1 MPTLH
6 LNKHQE
12 IQYHLFMHFA
22 LILILIL
29 AVVFG
34 PQIWARRT
42 FKRYNQ
48 PLDKIPGTGGELAA
62 HLIERFELD
71 VKVERAGT
79 EGDHY
84 DPTSKTVRLSAQ
96 FFDTKSLSAIAVA
109 AHEVG
114 HAIQHHRNETMLDT
128 RTKLARLALHAQKFG
143 TMVIIAMPIVTA
155 ITRTPASGFLMTAI
169 FILSMGMAVLVNLI
183 TLPVEIDASFGK
195 ALPILIEGKYVDEDD
210 LPAVRKVLKAA
221 AYTYVAA
228 SLASL
233 LNLWRW
239 LAILRR

>member
-1 MPTLH
+1 
-6 LNKHQE
+6 
-12 IQYHLFMHFA
+12 MHYA

-29 AVVFG
+29 TVIFG
-34 PQIWARRT
+34 PQMWARYT

-48 PLDKIPGTGGELAA
+48 TIDDMPGTGGELAE
-62 HLIERFELD
+62 HLVKRFELD
-71 VKVERAGT
+71 VTVEQAGP

-96 FFDTKSLSAIAVA
+96 FMNTKSLSAIAVA

-155 ITRTPASGFLMTAI
+155 LTRTPASGFLMTAI
-169 FILSMGMAVLVNLI
+169 FLMSMGMAVLVNLI

-195 ALPILIEGKYVDEDD
+195 ALPILIEGRYVNEED

>member
-1 MPTLH
+1 
-6 LNKHQE
+6 
-12 IQYHLFMHFA
+12 MHYA
-22 LILILIL
+22 LLLILIVTII
-29 AVVFG
+29 FG
-34 PQIWARRT
+34 PQLWARYT
-42 FKRYNQ
+42 FNRYNQ
-48 PLDKIPGTGGELAA
+48 TLDKIPGTGGELAA
-62 HLIERFELD
+62 HLVKRFELA
-71 VKVERAGT
+71 VKVEQAGA

-84 DPTSKTVRLSAQ
+84 DPTTRTVRLSPQ
-96 FFDTKSLSAIAVA
+96 FFNSKSLSAIAVA

-128 RTKLARLALHAQKFG
+128 RTKLARLALYAQKFG

-155 ITRTPASGFLMTAI
+155 ITHAPSSGVLMTAI

-195 ALPILIEGKYVDEDD
+195 ALPILIEGKYVDEED

>member
-1 MPTLH
+1 M
-6 LNKHQE
+6 
-12 IQYHLFMHFA
+12 
-22 LILILIL
+22 
-29 AVVFG
+29 
-34 PQIWARRT
+34 WARRT

-48 PLDKIPGTGGELAA
+48 TIDDMPGTGAELAE
-62 HLIERFELD
+62 HLIERYKLD
-71 VKVERAGT
+71 VTVEQAGA

-84 DPTSKTVRLSAQ
+84 DPTSKTVRLSEQ
-96 FFDTKSLSAIAVA
+96 FFNTKSLSAIAVA

-114 HAIQHHRNETMLDT
+114 HAIQHHRNETMLNT
-128 RTKLARLALHAQKFG
+128 RTKLARLALYAQKFG
-143 TMVIIAMPIVTA
+143 TVVIMAMPFVTA
-155 ITRTPASGFLMTAI
+155 ITKAPASGLLMTAI
-169 FILSMGMAVLVNLI
+169 FLLSMGMAVIVNLI

-195 ALPILIEGKYVDEDD
+195 ALPILIEGQYVHEDD

-239 LAILRR
+239 IAILRR